1 MLPPLTVVDPAF
13 ILNTNSVGT
22 RINYDLALAKPAEP
36 RFSPGTA
43 YTPPSTWVIPPI
55 KIVTI
60 NPPNQG
66 VITYDITDYTTVI
79 LGATLLG
86 FGLYR
91 LYLAFPLALGG
102 LVFA

>member
-1 MLPPLTVVDPAF
+1 MGR
-13 ILNTNSVGT
+13 SHE
-22 RINYDLALAKPAEP
+22 LAKPAEP
-36 RFSPGTA
+36 RFSPDA
-43 YTPPSTWVIPPI
+43 AVNHTPPATLVIPPI

-79 LGATLLG
+79 LGAALLG